1 MKQSTWS
8 LSGILELQRLA
19 TGEPDRDPGRE
30 PEPPCGRKSKV
41 KLKGTGYL
49 GLCKK
54 QSFPN
59 AIKL

>member
-1 MKQSTWS
+1 MKQSMWS
-8 LSGILELQRLA
+8 LSGILEPQRLA

-49 GLCKK
+49 GLC
-54 QSFPN
+54 
-59 AIKL
+59 I